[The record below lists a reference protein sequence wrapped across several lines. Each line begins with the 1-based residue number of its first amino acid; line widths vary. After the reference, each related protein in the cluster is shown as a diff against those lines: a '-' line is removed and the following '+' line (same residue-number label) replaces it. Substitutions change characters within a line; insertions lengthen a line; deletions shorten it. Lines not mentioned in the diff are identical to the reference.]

1 MVPGVFNHFDVLAA
15 IIEPDA
21 VVVMYHAVRY
31 RVEPVFRDREKS
43 VSKHKSRVWPPVF
56 VSIPTG
62 HKRNGYTFP
71 LRAALSLVDSVVL
84 HGTKDDRMMIVE
96 TGCDLRTDNSS
107 S

>member
-56 VSIPTG
+56 VSIPMG
-62 HKRNGYTFP
+62 HKRTAIRSP
-71 LRAALSLVDSVVL
+71 SELPSLWSIL
-84 HGTKDDRMMIVE
+84 WSCMARKTIV
-96 TGCDLRTDNSS
+96 
-107 S
+107 